1 VESIYR
7 VVSEGVEVTESD
19 AKEFGN
25 ALSDLIVQRLADQTE
40 PRKFT
45 LRMSN
50 LGKGARQLWFE
61 RKYGN
66 ATNQFDGKTLLKF
79 IVGDITEHLLL
90 FLAKLAGHSVTNC
103 QDEVSIEGVKG
114 HIDAEIDNVTV
125 DVKSAS
131 PHSFKKFKDGTL
143 SDNDSFGYIEQ
154 LSGYC
159 VARDTDGAFLAMDK
173 VSGEL
178 AYLPL
183 SLKDAKT
190 IKIHERIQYLKDV
203 VYQDKIPERCYNDEP
218 EGESGN
224 RKLGVNCSYCQ
235 FKEKCWADANGGIGL
250 RTFFYSKGPVFLTK
264 VVKEPKVYE
273 SVAFP
278 LKE

>member
-1 VESIYR
+1 MD
-7 VVSEGVEVTESD
+7 GCEVTEEQ
-19 AKEFGN
+19 AERFGKE
-25 ALSDLIVQRLADQTE
+25 LSDLIVQRLTDNSQGR
-40 PRKFT
+40 PFT

-50 LGKGARQLWFE
+50 LGKGARQLWYE
-61 RKYGN
+61 RKYG
-66 ATNQFDGKTLLKF
+66 AAEKFEGKTLLKF
-79 IVGDITEHLLL
+79 IIGDITEHLLL
-90 FLAKLAGHSVTNC
+90 FLAELGGHNVLHK
-103 QDEVSIEGVKG
+103 QAEVALDGVKG
-114 HIDAEIDNVTV
+114 HIDAEIDGVTV

-131 PHSFKKFKDGTL
+131 PHGFRKFKDGTL

-183 SLKDAKT
+183 STEEVQSVNILD
-190 IKIHERIQYLKDV
+190 RISYLKTAV
-203 VYQDKIPERCYNDEP
+203 ESETVPERCYQDEP

-224 RKLGVNCSYCQ
+224 RKLGVNCSYCP
-235 FKEKCWADANGGIGL
+235 FHDKCWADSNGGLGL
-250 RTFFYSKGPVFLTK
+250 RTFLYAKGPVFLTK

-273 SVAFP
+273 VPKF
-278 LKE
+278 